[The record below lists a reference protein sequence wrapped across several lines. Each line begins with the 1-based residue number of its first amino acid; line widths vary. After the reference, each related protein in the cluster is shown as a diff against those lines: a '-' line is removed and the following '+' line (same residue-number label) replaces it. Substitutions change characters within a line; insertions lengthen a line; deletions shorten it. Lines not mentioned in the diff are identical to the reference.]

1 VDFTLS
7 ARFVFVTVLLDWL
20 VVGISS
26 PVFPKLI
33 VDLDGGHIARSSEIV
48 GLFTFAFALCAFFA
62 SPVLGLASDRFGRR
76 PIILLSTLGSAVDC
90 TILALAPNLA
100 WLFVG
105 RILTG
110 LTAASATA
118 AGAYV
123 ADVTPPEKRAA
134 AFGFLG
140 AAFGIGFAVG
150 PAIGGLLAS
159 ASPRLPFFLAAGLM
173 LVSTIYGLF
182 VLPESLPKEQRHT
195 SMQWARANPVSA
207 LRLLLRHR
215 ELFGLAASL
224 FCSNLAVQSFS
235 VFVLYTIFR
244 FSWGEAQNGL
254 GLSLFGALTVIA
266 SVSTGKLVARLGP
279 QIVGA
284 LGFALG
290 TVGFLIYGFATTG
303 FAFACALPL
312 TGLWAIAGPP
322 IQSGMSARVGPSE
335 QGELQGAIASMRSIA
350 TIVGPPFFTAIFA
363 AVSARNPGP
372 VTGAP
377 WFVGGGLLVVA
388 ALVSFTFLRP
398 SRA

>member
-1 VDFTLS
+1 
-7 ARFVFVTVLLDWL
+7 
-20 VVGISS
+20 
-26 PVFPKLI
+26 
-33 VDLDGGHIARSSEIV
+33 
-48 GLFTFAFALCAFFA
+48 
-62 SPVLGLASDRFGRR
+62 
-76 PIILLSTLGSAVDC
+76 LLSTLGSAVDC
-90 TILALAPNLA
+90 TILALAPNLT

-118 AGAYV
+118 AAAYV
-123 ADVTPPEKRAA
+123 ADVTPPERRAA

-159 ASPRLPFFLAAGLM
+159 VSPRLPFFLAAGLM
-173 LVSTIYGLF
+173 LVSTVYGLF
-182 VLPESLPKEQRHT
+182 VLPESLPKEKRHT
-195 SMQWARANPVSA
+195 SMQWGRANPVSA

-266 SVSTGKLVARLGP
+266 SVSTGKLVGRLGP

-290 TVGFLIYGFATTG
+290 TAGFLIYGFATTG
-303 FAFACALPL
+303 IAFACALPL

-350 TIVGPPFFTAIFA
+350 TIVGPPIFTAIFA
-363 AVSARNPGP
+363 AVSAQKPGP
-372 VTGAP
+372 ATGTP
-377 WFVGGGLLVVA
+377 WFVGAGLLLVA